1 VTGPPGGGLGVGGL
15 LHSRTALGLAAFL
28 IVAGW
33 NLFHDASV
41 VDRGVPAPLAWGGL
55 FALGLV
61 GYVAGE
67 LGARRRWPNG
77 PAVEG
82 AAGALALLGAAAVV
96 LVGPRTSPTGD
107 AAIICLAAV
116 AALALGYAMGRCN
129 TPDGGRAARLAFAV
143 AALVVATWTVH
154 DARLALIGNHFY
166 DLQVYLAAGHHA
178 LAGQPIYLTAPLAA
192 LPARAADD
200 FFLYPPPLI
209 PFFELLAKLP
219 YRLVSPAWL
228 VGMAAAALLAF
239 RLLGLSWR
247 WSMLLLAFPPLAK
260 GFESGNVAS
269 LLFLIMA
276 AGFRFGPGVV
286 AGSLFKVQSVIP
298 VAWLVRERRW
308 RDLVA
313 GGLVVAALCAVSLP
327 LTGIGAWRDWLAGLG
342 YRAQSQDALPILY
355 GASIARLLPP
365 AVFVAVALAA
375 VAAVFFVRGRRGL
388 AASGIATIVAS
399 PTLWPH
405 GFVLALPA
413 LLGAPSAALAWAGL
427 GLGTFDNVGPWLL
440 TALAGAILVTRTWD
454 GQPVDADPTHPFAG
468 RAGPWASASPSV
480 TASASGRR
488 DASGHPT
495 AA

>member
-1 VTGPPGGGLGVGGL
+1 
-15 LHSRTALGLAAFL
+15 
-28 IVAGW
+28 
-33 NLFHDASV
+33 
-41 VDRGVPAPLAWGGL
+41 
-55 FALGLV
+55 
-61 GYVAGE
+61 
-67 LGARRRWPNG
+67 
-77 PAVEG
+77 VEG
-82 AAGALALLGAAAVV
+82 AAGALALLGAAVVV

-143 AALVVATWTVH
+143 AALVVATWAVH

-178 LAGQPIYLTAPLAA
+178 LAGQPVYLTAPLAA
-192 LPARAADD
+192 LPASAADD
-200 FFLYPPPLI
+200 FFLYPPPVI

-247 WSMLLLAFPPLAK
+247 WSTLLLAFPPLAK

-308 RDLVA
+308 CDLVV
-313 GGLVVAALCAVSLP
+313 GGLAVAALCAVSLP
-327 LTGIGAWRDWLAGLG
+327 RTGIGAWHDWLAGLG
-342 YRAQSQDALPILY
+342 YRAVAGRPPDPLRCLDRP
-355 GASIARLLPP
+355 ASAAGRLRRRGTGRRCHGL
-365 AVFVAVALAA
+365 LAA
-375 VAAVFFVRGRRGL
+375 RPAGPGRQRDRDHRGL
-388 AASGIATIVAS
+388 AD
-399 PTLWPH
+399 
-405 GFVLALPA
+405 
-413 LLGAPSAALAWAGL
+413 ALAPRL
-427 GLGTFDNVGPWLL
+427 
-440 TALAGAILVTRTWD
+440 
-454 GQPVDADPTHPFAG
+454 
-468 RAGPWASASPSV
+468 RAGPASAPRRTRGGARLGGSGLWHLRRRRSMDPYR
-480 TASASGRR
+480 AGRR
-488 DASGHPT
+488 DPAGPDLGRR
-495 AA
+495 AR